1 MLPKHP
7 RTYTALLAVLLIV
20 LILCS
25 CSSKQDTETT
35 TDNQSRTLS
44 IEATTVTK
52 TEAFTETETALTEAS
67 PEKIEYPFKS
77 GCFYC
82 VETDEL
88 LFEHNINKRIAPA
101 SLAKIL
107 TALVAYHFAGPE
119 AHLTVGT
126 ELSLL
131 KPHSSLSLIS
141 KGQTLTLQDLT
152 YGLLLASGND
162 AAYTIAAGVAR
173 SLNARKSLSDSEAVA
188 FFVKQMNSFSE
199 LIGMKNSHF
208 TSPDGWDDEK
218 QYTTVSDLLTLTK
231 CVVYSEALR
240 EIVSAKE
247 KYTVFV
253 TGENI
258 TWKNSNQLLNPDSKH
273 YNPYAVGMKTGTT
286 KKAGNC
292 LIALFEKD
300 SKTYICIVT
309 GCKTNDSRYEA
320 ANKLF
325 SSYVK

>member
-1 MLPKHP
+1 MLPKRP
-7 RTYTALLAVLLIV
+7 RTYTALLSVLLIV

-25 CSSKQDTETT
+25 CSGKQDTETT
-35 TDNQSRTLS
+35 NNQSRTLL
-44 IEATTVTK
+44 IEATTVTE
-52 TEAFTETETALTEAS
+52 TESFTEPETTLTEAS

-107 TALVAYHFAGPE
+107 TALVAHHFADPE
-119 AHLTVGT
+119 AQFKVGT

-131 KPHSSLSLIS
+131 KPHSSLCLIS

-173 SLNARKSLSDSEAVA
+173 SLNAHKSLSDSEAVS
-188 FFVKQMNSFSE
+188 FFVKQMNSFAE

-218 QYTTVSDLLTLTK
+218 QYTTVSDLLTLAK
-231 CVVYSEALR
+231 CAVSSEALR

-247 KYTVFV
+247 KYAVFIS
-253 TGENI
+253 GENI
-258 TWKNSNQLLNPDSKH
+258 TWKNSNQLLNTDSKH

-286 KKAGNC
+286 EKAGNC
-292 LIALFEKD
+292 LIASFEKD

-320 ANKLF
+320 ANELF
-325 SSYVK
+325 SSYTN